1 MVLRDHSLFYAWHM
15 LTILHP
21 HLYQAILGFPIG
33 VMAAPDP
40 DGGSPFLVVKA
51 TKEYLLAAKVSG
63 SFKIYVCPAVLNEQ
77 STQALVFA
85 FFDDDGEP
93 LTIRT
98 PLVDD
103 SESRNLISALVN
115 DKVSVHFF
123 DEHGREFL
131 VYEGEVDIP
140 EVTRQRLTSVALLT
154 GSFLEI
160 QEMQHLVKT
169 WFSLRIPQDDEEAIT
184 VRLVRN
190 VYGESIA
197 IQDLRHPLHQHHG
210 SKGFSVSVLERE
222 EPGTFQEED
231 IIKCLAMCFPQGQI
245 YHGPLR
251 TTDKEEICDVMVI
264 SDDHLLVVQAKDSPN
279 IERIVRQKMSRKRS
293 TASSAFKK
301 AIGQVRGAQTYL
313 RSGSGELRY
322 ILDGQENCINI
333 AKKKV
338 TAVVVLKEVFEHD
351 GEDYARALNALML
364 ERKIPCYVIS
374 YGLLFELCYRVRD
387 AGKFFRFSEEV
398 IDFIMTE
405 KDLPII
411 NFHS

>member
-1 MVLRDHSLFYAWHM
+1 M

-21 HLYQAILGFPIG
+21 ELYQAVLNYPIG
-33 VMAAPDP
+33 VMAAFDP
-40 DGGSPFLVVKA
+40 DGGSPLLIVKA
-51 TKEYLLAAKVSG
+51 TKEYLLAAKTSE
-63 SFKIYVCPAVLNEQ
+63 SFKVYVCPAELNAQRTE
-77 STQALVFA
+77 ALVFA
-85 FFDDDGEP
+85 FFDDESEP

-103 SESRNLISALVN
+103 SESRCLISTLLSEKASIHL
-115 DKVSVHFF
+115 F

-140 EVTRQRLTSVALLT
+140 EVTRKRLSDIALFS
-154 GSFLEI
+154 GSFVEV
-160 QEMQHLVKT
+160 QKMQHLVKT
-169 WFSLRIPQDDEEAIT
+169 WFSLRIPQDEEEAIT
-184 VRLVRN
+184 VKLVRN
-190 VYGESIA
+190 VYGDSIA

-210 SKGFSVSVLERE
+210 SKGFSISMLERE
-222 EPGTFQEED
+222 EPGSFQEED
-231 IIKCLAMCFPQGQI
+231 IIKCLAMCFPQSQI

-251 TTDKEEICDVMVI
+251 TTDKEEICDVMVVTE
-264 SDDHLLVVQAKDSPN
+264 SHLLIIQAKDSPN

-313 RSGSGELRY
+313 RVGNGELRY
-322 ILDGQENCINI
+322 ILEGQESCIDI
-333 AKKKV
+333 AEKKIL
-338 TAVVVLKEVFEHD
+338 AVVVLKEVFEHD
-351 GEDYARALNALML
+351 GEEYARAINALMI
-364 ERKIPCYVIS
+364 ERRIPCYVIS

-387 AGKFFRFSEEV
+387 AEKFIRFSEEV
-398 IDFIMTE
+398 IDYITIE